1 LASCLVGR
9 TAIVFGGGHAGEGP
23 HGVHGIGFACAATF
37 AGEGANVVVADRGGA
52 AARHASEAI
61 NERGGR
67 SIRVVADLLAPLLVS
82 PLGVLPRVMA
92 VLIFQ
97 RRIVAG
103 RTAGGVN

>member
-1 LASCLVGR
+1 
-9 TAIVFGGGHAGEGP
+9 
-23 HGVHGIGFACAATF
+23 
-37 AGEGANVVVADRGGA
+37 VVVVDRGGA

-67 SIRVVADLLAPLLVS
+67 SIPVVADLLALLVS